1 LPYCPNCGTEVDEDK
16 KFCPECGN
24 NLEEEEPQYMGADE
38 DAVGHLTRA
47 FNISMDK
54 PMVFIPT
61 LLGGVISAIIG
72 WIASSLGYSS
82 GGMDFGGFATLSV
95 LFSLAGGF
103 FVYILSFAS
112 IDMGRDA
119 YLNKP
124 LSLGESIGYVLKRL
138 VTFILASIVG
148 VILSITIILIP
159 VVSLMF
165 VIMVI
170 DETGIS
176 SSLSR
181 AFSLVGAEL
190 RDIVVIILLSIIG
203 TAIISFIP
211 IISGLL
217 QSALTVVVNLAFID
231 MYYRYKRR

>member
-16 KFCPECGN
+16 KFCPECGYN
-24 NLEEEEPQYMGADE
+24 IEGEEPQYMGAGE

-47 FNISMDK
+47 FNIAMDK

-61 LLGGVISAIIG
+61 LLGGVVSALIG
-72 WIASSLGYSS
+72 WIASGMGYSS
-82 GGMDFGGFATLSV
+82 GIGFGRFGALSI
-95 LFSLAGGF
+95 LFSLAGSF

-124 LSLGESIGYVLKRL
+124 LSLGESIGYVFNRL

-159 VVSLMF
+159 VVGLMF
-165 VIMVI
+165 VIMVM
-170 DETGIS
+170 DETGITA
-176 SSLSR
+176 SLSR

-203 TAIISFIP
+203 SAIISYIP

>member
-1 LPYCPNCGTEVDEDK
+1 
-16 KFCPECGN
+16 
-24 NLEEEEPQYMGADE
+24 MGAGE

-47 FNISMDK
+47 FNIAMDK
-54 PMVFIPT
+54 PMVFVPT
-61 LLGGVISAIIG
+61 LLGGVVSALIG
-72 WIASSLGYSS
+72 WIASSMGYYS
-82 GGMDFGGFATLSV
+82 GGIGSGGLSAISV
-95 LFSLAGGF
+95 LFGLAGVF
-103 FVYILSFAS
+103 FMYILGFAS

-124 LSLGESIGYVLKRL
+124 LSLGGSIGYVMNRL

-148 VILSITIILIP
+148 VLLSITIILIP

-165 VIMVI
+165 VIMVM

-176 SSLSR
+176 ASLSR

-203 TAIISFIP
+203 SAIISYIP

-231 MYYRYKRR
+231 MYYRYIRR